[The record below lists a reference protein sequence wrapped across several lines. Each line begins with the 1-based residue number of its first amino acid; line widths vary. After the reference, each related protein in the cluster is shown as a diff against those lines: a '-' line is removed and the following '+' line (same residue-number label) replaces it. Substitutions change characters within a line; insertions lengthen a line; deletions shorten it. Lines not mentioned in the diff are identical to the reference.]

1 MIFLSNRCFI
11 KNIFLNKLVLHK
23 IKMGEWLMKELIVGL
38 AGNPNVGKTTVF
50 NQLTGMRQHVGNWPG
65 KTVERAEGSF
75 KHGDYE
81 YDIIDLPGNYALSA
95 HSMEEIVS
103 RDFIVDDDSDVIV
116 NVVDAANLERNL
128 YLTVQM
134 MELGANLVMALNMN
148 DFAKRKEHII
158 NIKLMGELLG
168 FPVVEVNAKTKD
180 GFEELLTTVEKAAAK
195 PVDSSAKLSYGDEL
209 KGHLSDLQ
217 ALIEQD
223 KSLLDV
229 PSIWTAIKLLEK
241 DSIVIEKV
249 QQSRMSSKIMMEVDK
264 VSKHLIDIYNEGAE
278 EVIANARYA
287 FIDGLI
293 AEAVKK
299 PAVEKESMT
308 DRIDKIV
315 TNRLL
320 APFIFLIVIFLL
332 FHLTFTISAPF
343 CEAIEAG
350 FTALSE
356 YLSEAITNPTL
367 ASFICDG
374 LIGGVGGVLVFLP
387 QIIIMFL
394 LLSILEDSGYLARA
408 AFTLDIV
415 MHKLVGLHGKAF
427 IPMIL
432 GFGCGVPAIMA
443 TRTMDNESDRILAM
457 MLIPFMSCTARMPI
471 YSMFT
476 VAFFA
481 AVPVFALGP
490 IVITQQTLV
499 VFAMYVIGI
508 VVALIVAAILKR
520 TLFKGMSAP
529 FVMELPTYKV
539 PSLKGVLLHT
549 WDKTKGFLRKA
560 GTIILGASIVI
571 WILSN
576 VPFGVEPGS
585 AESVLGMIG
594 SAISPIF
601 APLGFAT
608 WQAGIAILTGLV
620 AKEVVVSTF
629 GTLAGVEEDDE
640 EGMSSMIQGL
650 FTPLSSFAFMVFTL
664 LYIPCFAAI
673 GTIKQETNSWK
684 WPLIM
689 SGITLVTA
697 YIVSFLVYNVGLLA
711 GFG

>member
-1 MIFLSNRCFI
+1 
-11 KNIFLNKLVLHK
+11 
-23 IKMGEWLMKELIVGL
+23 MGEWLMKELIVGL

-81 YDIIDLPGNYALSA
+81 YDVVDLPGNYALSA

-148 DFAKRKEHII
+148 DFAKKKEHII

-249 QQSRMSSKIMMEVDK
+249 QQSSMSSKIMMEVDK

-343 CEAIEAG
+343 CEAIDAG
-350 FTALSE
+350 FAALSE

>member
-1 MIFLSNRCFI
+1 M
-11 KNIFLNKLVLHK
+11 
-23 IKMGEWLMKELIVGL
+23 EELIVGL

-75 KHGDYE
+75 KHGSYE
-81 YDIIDLPGNYALSA
+81 YDIVDLPGNYALSA

-103 RDFIVDDDSDVIV
+103 RDFIVDDDSDVII

-148 DFAKRKEHII
+148 DFAKKKDHII
-158 NIKLMGELLG
+158 DIKLMSELLG

-180 GFEELLTTVEKAAAK
+180 GFDKLLTTVEKASK
-195 PVDSSAKLSYGDEL
+195 NPIDSSAKLSYGDEL
-209 KGHLSDLQ
+209 KEHLADLQ

-223 KSLLDV
+223 KNLLDV

-249 QQSRMSSKIMMEVDK
+249 QQSSMSSKIMMEVDK
-264 VSKHLIDIYNEGAE
+264 VSKHLIDVFDEGAE

-287 FIDGLI
+287 FISGLM
-293 AEAVKK
+293 AESVKK
-299 PAVEKESMT
+299 PQVEKETTT
-308 DRIDKIV
+308 DKIDKII

-320 APFIFLIVIFLL
+320 APFIFLGIMFLM
-332 FHLTFTISAPF
+332 FHLTYTISAPF
-343 CEAIEAG
+343 QGMIDDGFIMLADFVAG
-350 FTALSE
+350 YISNE
-356 YLSEAITNPTL
+356 YLR
-367 ASFICDG
+367 SFVCNGI
-374 LIGGVGGVLVFLP
+374 IGGVGGVLVFLP
-387 QIIIMFL
+387 IIILMFL
-394 LLSILEDSGYLARA
+394 FLSILEDCGYLARA
-408 AFTLDIV
+408 AFTLDII

-443 TRTMDNESDRILAM
+443 TRTMENESDRLLAM
-457 MLIPFMSCTARMPI
+457 MLVPFMSCTARAPI
-471 YSMFT
+471 YAIF
-476 VAFFA
+476 VAAFF
-481 AVPVFALGP
+481 
-490 IVITQQTLV
+490 TQYQSVMVTL
-499 VFAMYVIGI
+499 MYVIGV

-529 FVMELPTYKV
+529 FVMELPTYKI

-549 WDKTKGFLRKA
+549 WEKVKGFLRKA
-560 GTIILGASIVI
+560 GTIILVCSIVL
-571 WILSN
+571 WILSSF
-576 VPFGVEPGS
+576 PLGVEYGS
-585 AESVLGMIG
+585 EQSVLGMLGNVI
-594 SAISPIF
+594 APIF
-601 APLGFAT
+601 APLGFGF
-608 WQAGIAILTGLV
+608 WQAAVAIIAGLA

-629 GTLAGVEEDDE
+629 GTLSGMEEDDE
-640 EGMSSMIQGL
+640 DGITSL
-650 FTPLSSFAFMVFTL
+650 VHDTFTPLSAFSFMVFTL
-664 LYIPCFAAI
+664 LYIPCFATI
-673 GTIKQETNSWK
+673 GAIKQETNGFK

-689 SGITLVTA
+689 CGITLVTA
-697 YIVSFLVYNVGLLA
+697 YIVSFLVFQIGGLA

>member
-1 MIFLSNRCFI
+1 
-11 KNIFLNKLVLHK
+11 
-23 IKMGEWLMKELIVGL
+23 MGEWLMKELIVGL

-81 YDIIDLPGNYALSA
+81 YDVVDLPGNYALSA

-116 NVVDAANLERNL
+116 N
-128 YLTVQM
+128 
-134 MELGANLVMALNMN
+134 
-148 DFAKRKEHII
+148 
-158 NIKLMGELLG
+158 
-168 FPVVEVNAKTKD
+168 VVEVNAKTKD

-249 QQSRMSSKIMMEVDK
+249 QQSSMSSKIMMEVDK

>member
-1 MIFLSNRCFI
+1 
-11 KNIFLNKLVLHK
+11 
-23 IKMGEWLMKELIVGL
+23 MKELIVGL

-81 YDIIDLPGNYALSA
+81 YDVVDLPGNYALSA

-148 DFAKRKEHII
+148 DFAKKKEHII

-249 QQSRMSSKIMMEVDK
+249 QQSSMSSKIMMEVDK

-629 GTLAGVEEDDE
+629 STLAGVEEDDE